1 MKYYTSWGKSLE
13 HVILNEKKGRQ
24 PRRRPPSILTEGKNV
39 RQMLYNVDEEPVV
52 VVVVVGRHTLT

>member
-24 PRRRPPSILTEGKNV
+24 PRRRPPSPAV
-39 RQMLYNVDEEPVV
+39 ARRRY
-52 VVVVVGRHTLT
+52 